1 MASAVLESGRTA
13 LQEGAGAFAHV
24 FGGEQQTELRTFV
37 FQAGVQA
44 AFAAHVHRVEQA
56 TQGQRRRLCQ
66 LPGQGLHAGVEPGGG
81 HHLVDD
87 AQGQCACGVD
97 RGAQQAQLQRGRPTT
112 QAQQALAAAEA
123 RNQAE
128 IDLRLADLGG
138 IGGDAQMAGHG
149 QFQPAA
155 QRKSVHAGDH
165 RLGHAF
171 DAAHQR
177 LAEQGEITSLNRA
190 QCVHFRDV
198 GAGYERLGAGAGQH
212 HHPYRRVGGGVA
224 KRLGQGLQGGGIE
237 GVELVRALHG
247 NGADGAVIADVDRP
261 AWAAQNVPE
270 LPPLENCLMK
280 LRSIAVAVA
289 ALALTG
295 NAFAQDIASEKGK
308 LSYYFG
314 YDYGNNLAELTGRGE
329 QLDINSVVKGLQDAY
344 AKKQPAITA
353 EQLKPAVEA
362 FQKREQ
368 GRAQAAKAEY
378 EKAAA
383 ENKTKSDQFMAQNKA
398 KAGVQTLPSGVQYRV
413 IEAGKGAKP
422 TQASTVQL
430 EVAGPFPYGQR
441 PAEARPAQQIPS
453 IKVSEVEMKA
463 MRETLL
469 QMPAG
474 SKWEVSLPPDQAYGA
489 DPRTPFPPNVAVQ
502 FEIKL
507 ISVK

>member
-1 MASAVLESGRTA
+1 
-13 LQEGAGAFAHV
+13 
-24 FGGEQQTELRTFV
+24 
-37 FQAGVQA
+37 
-44 AFAAHVHRVEQA
+44 
-56 TQGQRRRLCQ
+56 
-66 LPGQGLHAGVEPGGG
+66 
-81 HHLVDD
+81 
-87 AQGQCACGVD
+87 
-97 RGAQQAQLQRGRPTT
+97 
-112 QAQQALAAAEA
+112 
-123 RNQAE
+123 
-128 IDLRLADLGG
+128 
-138 IGGDAQMAGHG
+138 
-149 QFQPAA
+149 
-155 QRKSVHAGDH
+155 
-165 RLGHAF
+165 
-171 DAAHQR
+171 
-177 LAEQGEITSLNRA
+177 
-190 QCVHFRDV
+190 
-198 GAGYERLGAGAGQH
+198 
-212 HHPYRRVGGGVA
+212 
-224 KRLGQGLQGGGIE
+224 
-237 GVELVRALHG
+237 
-247 NGADGAVIADVDRP
+247 
-261 AWAAQNVPE
+261 
-270 LPPLENCLMK
+270 MK

-295 NAFAQDIASEKGK
+295 NAFAQDIASEKGR

-383 ENKTKSDQFMAQNKA
+383 ENKTKSDQFIAANKA
-398 KAGVQTLPSGVQYRV
+398 KAGVQSLPSGVQYRV

-441 PAEARPAQQIPS
+441 PTEARPAQQIPS

-474 SKWEVSLPPDQAYGA
+474 SKWEVTLPPDQAYGA

-507 ISVK
+507 VSVK